1 MAISI
6 HFQNEILYFDQI
18 LQLEECKM
26 LDELHL
32 IKDEFLNN
40 NRQKLLF
47 TIITM
52 FIYINYHI
60 SGLVI

>member
-1 MAISI
+1 
-6 HFQNEILYFDQI
+6 
-18 LQLEECKM
+18 M